1 MLPDADKLPGCYC
14 RLAPIHRACWG
25 QERGHTEVVRALLKA
40 GVPHDQRTAS
50 GHLPISLVQDK
61 NPGTTKLLQK
71 WAKKAQKKA
80 AGKVPKAEL

>member
-1 MLPDADKLPGCYC
+1 M
-14 RLAPIHRACWG
+14 
-25 QERGHTEVVRALLKA
+25 ALLKA

-61 NPGTTKLLQK
+61 NPGTTKLLKK

-80 AGKVPKAEL
+80 DGKAPKAEL